1 MSKKVEEITIQ
12 DLEKQIQAASK
23 DASLPAWVSL
33 LFSMI
38 LFFFK
43 EMNEQ
48 LKEITIERDELK
60 RKLYGKPKN
69 ERKKVTKSKPKTS
82 TRKARNPNR
91 ITLDKTELEEEIKT
105 HPAPKICPK
114 CGHDKLT
121 HLNSVRES
129 IEYIYKPARLVRV
142 RHRQQKCVCK
152 NGCTVITAPAPMKV
166 AEGGGRFGP
175 CVYAQIMSKRAFDAI
190 PFSRQA
196 DQWSRNGIPFR
207 KTTIC
212 DLFHRGS
219 QELKPI
225 YDALLLELCQ
235 AEVLHADETPQP
247 FLAEGRTRR
256 GYMWVIAHDKLSG
269 YVFSKTRSG
278 EIPKQLLSDEKGI
291 LVVDAYTGYNKVT
304 QLESW
309 QRAGCLAHARRKFV
323 DALNTDYERA
333 SAVIDLF
340 AHLYHL
346 ESEIRIKK
354 LQGSQQHLDIRQAK
368 SKPLMNQLKA
378 LLKSYQAESVLPKS
392 PLGKAIKYTLNQWQH
407 LTLFLSNAKIP
418 LDNNHAERLLRRIAL
433 SRKTS
438 LFMSPDRGDSYAI
451 VLSLVQSCRL
461 CGINPEQYLQ
471 DVLLKV
477 QTTPHHQVKSLLPTN
492 WVSPEGIDAHAWV

>member
-38 LFFFK
+38 LILIK
-43 EMNEQ
+43 Q
-48 LKEITIERDELK
+48 LVSERDELR

-175 CVYAQIMSKRAFDAI
+175 CVY
-190 PFSRQA
+190 
-196 DQWSRNGIPFR
+196 
-207 KTTIC
+207 
-212 DLFHRGS
+212 
-219 QELKPI
+219 
-225 YDALLLELCQ
+225 
-235 AEVLHADETPQP
+235 V
-247 FLAEGRTRR
+247 
-256 GYMWVIAHDKLSG
+256 KL
-269 YVFSKTRSG
+269 
-278 EIPKQLLSDEKGI
+278 
-291 LVVDAYTGYNKVT
+291 
-304 QLESW
+304 W
-309 QRAGCLAHARRKFV
+309 
-323 DALNTDYERA
+323 LN
-333 SAVIDLF
+333 V
-340 AHLYHL
+340 HL
-346 ESEIRIKK
+346 
-354 LQGSQQHLDIRQAK
+354 
-368 SKPLMNQLKA
+368 M
-378 LLKSYQAESVLPKS
+378 
-392 PLGKAIKYTLNQWQH
+392 
-407 LTLFLSNAKIP
+407 LFLSAVKLINGAGMAYPLEKQRFVTYFIVVAK
-418 LDNNHAERLLRRIAL
+418 N
-433 SRKTS
+433 
-438 LFMSPDRGDSYAI
+438 
-451 VLSLVQSCRL
+451 
-461 CGINPEQYLQ
+461 
-471 DVLLKV
+471 
-477 QTTPHHQVKSLLPTN
+477 
-492 WVSPEGIDAHAWV
+492 

>member
-1 MSKKVEEITIQ
+1 MSKKVEKITIQ

-175 CVYAQIMSKRAFDAI
+175 CVY
-190 PFSRQA
+190 
-196 DQWSRNGIPFR
+196 
-207 KTTIC
+207 
-212 DLFHRGS
+212 
-219 QELKPI
+219 
-225 YDALLLELCQ
+225 
-235 AEVLHADETPQP
+235 V
-247 FLAEGRTRR
+247 
-256 GYMWVIAHDKLSG
+256 KL
-269 YVFSKTRSG
+269 
-278 EIPKQLLSDEKGI
+278 
-291 LVVDAYTGYNKVT
+291 
-304 QLESW
+304 W
-309 QRAGCLAHARRKFV
+309 
-323 DALNTDYERA
+323 LN
-333 SAVIDLF
+333 V
-340 AHLYHL
+340 HL
-346 ESEIRIKK
+346 
-354 LQGSQQHLDIRQAK
+354 
-368 SKPLMNQLKA
+368 M
-378 LLKSYQAESVLPKS
+378 
-392 PLGKAIKYTLNQWQH
+392 
-407 LTLFLSNAKIP
+407 LFLSAVKLINGAVMVYLSEKQRFVTYFIVVAK
-418 LDNNHAERLLRRIAL
+418 N
-433 SRKTS
+433 
-438 LFMSPDRGDSYAI
+438 
-451 VLSLVQSCRL
+451 
-461 CGINPEQYLQ
+461 
-471 DVLLKV
+471 
-477 QTTPHHQVKSLLPTN
+477 
-492 WVSPEGIDAHAWV
+492 